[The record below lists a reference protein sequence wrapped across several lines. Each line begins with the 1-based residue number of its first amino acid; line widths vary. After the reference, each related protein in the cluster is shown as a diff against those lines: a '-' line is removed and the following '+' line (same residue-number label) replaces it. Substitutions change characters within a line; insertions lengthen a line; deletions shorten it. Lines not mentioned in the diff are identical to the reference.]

1 MCVKCQLNRLEHNI
15 AHICQMSVK
24 QTRAQYS
31 TDVLSIKQ
39 TRAQY
44 NTYVLIVN

>member
-1 MCVKCQLNRLEHNI
+1 MCCQLNRLEHNI
-15 AHICQMSVK
+15 TQMCQMSIK
-24 QTRAQYS
+24 QTRPQNN

-44 NTYVLIVN
+44 NTDVSNVN

>member
-1 MCVKCQLNRLEHNI
+1 MCCQLNRLEHNI
-15 AHICQMSVK
+15 AQMCQMSIK
-24 QTRAQYS
+24 QTRAHNN

-44 NTYVLIVN
+44 NTDVSNVN

>member
-1 MCVKCQLNRLEHNI
+1 MCCQLNRLEHNI
-15 AHICQMSVK
+15 TQMYQMSIK
-24 QTRAQYS
+24 QTRAQNN

-44 NTYVLIVN
+44 NTDVSNVN